1 MRLEGIIYTYDEG
14 KILRYGQ
21 HLTTINYGNKGIV
34 VEAQI
39 RLYWH
44 LYKKTNLPLR
54 YELLLRRIDW
64 WLLERTKILFRIGLE
79 KFMKRKNFS
88 MKQESNSI
96 RDKDWGEGIGSLTIR

>member
-44 LYKKTNLPLR
+44 LYKKTNLPFSSIVDDVIAA
-54 YELLLRRIDW
+54 YA
-64 WLLERTKILFRIGLE
+64 FE
-79 KFMKRKNFS
+79 KKSKYY
-88 MKQESNSI
+88 KPIQ
-96 RDKDWGEGIGSLTIR
+96 L

>member
-39 RLYWH
+39 AKLD
-44 LYKKTNLPLR
+44 
-54 YELLLRRIDW
+54 ELEAEGSPFSPKLN
-64 WLLERTKILFRIGLE
+64 G
-79 KFMKRKNFS
+79 NFHC
-88 MKQESNSI
+88 
-96 RDKDWGEGIGSLTIR
+96 